1 LSIVVAHERH
11 QRLLAIVAG
20 ATLAAALTIAGAAG
34 VSRPAAADDNVI
46 LFGSALSA
54 TGRDAREGALTKEGY
69 DFWKDYVNS
78 QGGIK
83 VGGKLYKVDI
93 KYYDDA
99 SDPTTSA
106 KLVERLITQDNVK
119 FILAPYGSSATAAAA
134 AIVEKYQ
141 VPMVDPNGAAEVIF
155 SRGYRYTFMIL
166 SPAKKYLV
174 GILELAQTMH
184 PRPTTVAILAAN
196 DNFSIEVAAGV
207 RDYAKQNG
215 LTEAFYSEYPPDTK
229 DVATLLTQVKAKNPD
244 IILGSGHLQD
254 SLLIMRAAKD
264 QNVQSKIL
272 GFSVGPSTPDFITS
286 LGQDSNGVMGGA
298 QWTTTLTYTDPLF
311 GNAAR
316 YTAKFQDKYHH
327 LPDYHN
333 AESTA
338 AGEVF
343 QYAMAKAGSLDPA
356 KVRDALAAL
365 DIDTFYGKIKFDSR
379 GVNIYKQMAV
389 EQIQNQKHET
399 VWPAEAADAKPIFPL
414 PPWGK
419 R

>member
-1 LSIVVAHERH
+1 MGFANDRY
-11 QRLLAIVAG
+11 QRLFAILGGV
-20 ATLAAALTIAGAAG
+20 TAAIALTLAGAAT
-34 VSRPAAADDNVI
+34 VSQPAAADDNTIV
-46 LFGSALSA
+46 FGAPLSI
-54 TGRDAREGALTKEGY
+54 TGRDSREGALTKQGY

-93 KYYDDA
+93 KYYDDT
-99 SDPTTSA
+99 SDSATSA

-119 FILAPYGSSATAAAA
+119 FILAPYGSSATFAAS

-141 VPMVDPNGAAEVIF
+141 VPMVDPNGAAEKIF
-155 SRGYRYTFMIL
+155 NQGFHYTFAIL

-174 GILELAQTMH
+174 GILELAASMR
-184 PRPTTVAILAAN
+184 PRPTTVAVLAAN
-196 DNFSIEVAAGV
+196 DQFSIEVADGI
-207 RDYAKQNG
+207 RDYAKSNG
-215 LTEAFYSEYPPDTK
+215 FNEVFYSEYPPDTK

-264 QNVQSKIL
+264 QSVQSKII

-286 LGQDSNGVMGGA
+286 LGPDSNGVMGGA
-298 QWTTTLTYTDPLF
+298 QWTTALTYTDPLF
-311 GNAAR
+311 GNAQR
-316 YTAKFQDKYHH
+316 YTRMFQDKYHV

-338 AGEVF
+338 ACETF
-343 QYAMAKAGSLDPA
+343 QFALAKAGSLDPA
-356 KVRDALAAL
+356 AVRDALASL

-379 GVNIYKQMAV
+379 GVNIYKPMAV

-399 VWPAEAADAKPIFPL
+399 VWPADAANAKPIFPL

>member
-1 LSIVVAHERH
+1 VGFANDRHHRLFAFLSGIAATA
-11 QRLLAIVAG
+11 LLAV
-20 ATLAAALTIAGAAG
+20 TGAAG
-34 VSRPAAADDNVI
+34 TPQPAAADDVI
-46 LFGSALSA
+46 TFGAALSA

-69 DFWKDYVNS
+69 DFWADYVNA

-83 VGGKLYKVDI
+83 VGGKMYKVAI
-93 KYYDDA
+93 KYYDDT

-106 KLVERLITQDNVK
+106 KLVERLITQDNIK

-155 SRGYRYTFMIL
+155 SRGYHYTFAIL
-166 SPAKKYLV
+166 SPAKKYLQ

-184 PRPTTVAILAAN
+184 PRPTTVAVLAAN
-196 DNFSIEVAAGV
+196 DAFSIEVAGGI

-215 LTEAFYSEYPPDTK
+215 FNEVFYSEYPPDTK
-229 DVATLLTQVKAKNPD
+229 DVATLLTQVKEKNPD

-264 QNVQSKIL
+264 QSVQSKII

-286 LGQDSNGVMGGA
+286 LGSDANGVMGGA
-298 QWTTTLTYTDPLF
+298 QWTTALMYTDAIF
-311 GNAAR
+311 GSSQR
-316 YTAKFQDKYHH
+316 YTRLFQAKYNH

-338 AGEVF
+338 AGETF
-343 QYAMAKAGSLDPA
+343 QLAMAKAGSLDPGA
-356 KVRDALAAL
+356 VRDALAAL
-365 DIDTFYGKIKFDSR
+365 DADTFYGKIKFDSR
-379 GVNIYKQMAV
+379 GVNIYKPMAV
-389 EQIQNQKHET
+389 EQIQKGVHET
-399 VWPAEAADAKPIFPL
+399 IWPADAANAKALYPL
-414 PPWGK
+414 QPWGK

>member
-1 LSIVVAHERH
+1 MRFTNDRH
-11 QRLLAIVAG
+11 RRLFTFLAG
-20 ATLAAALTIAGAAG
+20 AACAAVLAAAGAAS
-34 VSRPAAADDNVI
+34 VSLPAAADDVI
-46 LFGSALSA
+46 TFGAALSA

-119 FILAPYGSSATAAAA
+119 FILAPYGSSATLAAA

-155 SRGYRYTFMIL
+155 SRGYHYTFAIL
-166 SPAKKYLV
+166 SPAKNYLR
-174 GILELAQTMH
+174 GILELAQTLR
-184 PRPTTVAILAAN
+184 PRPTTVAVLAAN
-196 DNFSIEVAAGV
+196 DAFSIEVAGGV

-215 LTEAFYSEYPPDTK
+215 FKEVFYSEYPPDTK
-229 DVATLLTQVKAKNPD
+229 DVATLLTQVKAKSPD
-244 IILGSGHLQD
+244 IILSSGHLQD

-264 QNVQSKIL
+264 QNVRSKII

-286 LGQDSNGVMGGA
+286 LGNDANGVMGGA
-298 QWTTTLTYTDPLF
+298 QWTTALNYTDVLF
-311 GNAAR
+311 GNAQR
-316 YTAKFQDKYHH
+316 YTRLFQAKYHH

-338 AGEVF
+338 ACEAF
-343 QYAMAKAGSLDPA
+343 QVALLRAGAIDSA
-356 KVRDALAAL
+356 KVRDALASL

-379 GVNIYKQMAV
+379 GVNMYKPMAV
-389 EQIQNQKHET
+389 EQIQKGAHET
-399 VWPAEAADAKPIFPL
+399 VWPADAANAKPLYPL
-414 PPWGK
+414 PAWGS
-419 R
+419 RQ